1 MKRHKPETLLRE
13 GIRKYLRIMGYY
25 VITNYQSALSYP
37 GISDL
42 TVLKDG
48 KTWWVEIKL
57 PKGKLSEGQ
66 VKFQSEIEAVRG
78 VYLVWRSLNDA
89 VDFVNGI
96 SN

>member
-13 GIRKYLRIMGYY
+13 AIRKYLRLMGYY

-42 TVLKDG
+42 TVIKNG

-66 VKFQSEIEAVRG
+66 VKFQIEIEAVRG
-78 VYLVWRSLNDA
+78 VYLVMRS
-89 VDFVNGI
+89 VDDCIEFVKNGG
-96 SN
+96 